1 MLHLLLYI
9 SFPSPRIISLRSC
22 DFFYYEMV
30 LEAKI
35 WVPRMLVAA
44 GVSLLLGLQGL
55 QDFKIMKYGYCIH
68 LSVCNEA
75 YGWPNKGFQ

>member
-1 MLHLLLYI
+1 
-9 SFPSPRIISLRSC
+9 
-22 DFFYYEMV
+22 
-30 LEAKI
+30 
-35 WVPRMLVAA
+35 MLVAA